1 MKTESLI
8 CVLFLVGLVSSQL
21 YTQNVY
27 NITTNPGGFAEGV
40 EYNSVTGNIIFG
52 SGATTQ
58 GYIRSLSS
66 TGAISIFVNDSRTN
80 LGTFGI
86 ELTRNNIYFAV
97 CNLTGYQQGY
107 TAGVQSGLGI
117 ASATTGVV
125 NYFIDL
131 TRYGSPTSFAN
142 DVTVTPNG
150 IVYVTDTSD
159 NLVWVVNTTSST
171 VVTIA
176 SPLFNTSRPTGSLG
190 VNGIKYINSYVITCA
205 VGSGIMFKI
214 NPTNNAVSII
224 NGTTVLGC
232 DGIRVTNKSPPT
244 LIITN
249 TTTVSEIGSIDDFA
263 SAVLIQT
270 TPTQFGG
277 ASTNALVPNGNG
289 NNQTV
294 YVTEPF
300 FGTVI
305 DRSFVPVGLPST
317 TTSSSVPSTSS
328 APATGSASSTSFYF
342 SKFLRLLF

>member
-1 MKTESLI
+1 MNTESLI
-8 CVLFLVGLVSSQL
+8 CVLLLIGLASSQV

-27 NITTNPGGFAEGV
+27 NISTGTPLFAEGI

-58 GYIRSLSS
+58 GYIRSLS
-66 TGAISIFVNDSRTN
+66 TNGAISILVNDSRTN

-86 ELTRNNIYFAV
+86 QLTGNNIYFAV
-97 CNLTGYQQGY
+97 CNITGYQSGY
-107 TAGVQSGLGI
+107 TAGVQSALGV

-131 TRYGSPTSFAN
+131 TTYGGSNRSFSN
-142 DVTVTPNG
+142 DVTVAPNG
-150 IVYVTDTSD
+150 LVYVTDTSD

-244 LIITN
+244 L
-249 TTTVSEIGSIDDFA
+249 
-263 SAVLIQT
+263 
-270 TPTQFGG
+270 
-277 ASTNALVPNGNG
+277 
-289 NNQTV
+289 
-294 YVTEPF
+294 
-300 FGTVI
+300 VI
-305 DRSFVPVGLPST
+305 
-317 TTSSSVPSTSS
+317 STSHCC
-328 APATGSASSTSFYF
+328 
-342 SKFLRLLF
+342 RNWIH